1 MNLFCYIGFIFTRRF
16 IFISHRFILLLPLY
30 FVVAALDSFSLLYFV
45 VAALDFFLLPLNF
58 IVAAL
63 SFCLL
68 FIIFSPL

>member
-30 FVVAALDSFSLLYFV
+30 FVVAALD
-45 VAALDFFLLPLNF
+45 FFLLPLNF